1 MVVPPQHETIMRI
14 RTRVTMPIITP
25 NRVTRSRITRA
36 LTVAAALTFP
46 SGGLVSAQDTKP
58 LPRTGGDNVIIRSND
73 VPLVWLGSRDR
84 AVLGV
89 TLGASTRADTAGVRV
104 EEVQSDGPAAKAGL
118 KAGDVITDVNGV
130 NLRVSSADA
139 EDLALAGVA
148 QRRLQR
154 TLAKAKPGDEVTLRV
169 RTGAAAPRAVTV
181 KTVSAAELDGSRVRS
196 TITRRDDATDTR
208 GAIGVTIT
216 ATNSVRDTLGLFVTS
231 VTGKGP
237 AENAGVIEG
246 ERIAAVNGVDVRVPK
261 EDIEDAAATSA
272 RINRFVRE
280 VQKVAPGSAVTL
292 RVYGNGRYRD
302 VSVSAVKMSEIAPA
316 GAVRINGMING
327 TPMNI
332 DSQPFEEMI
341 QRLRGRLEGAGGDVR
356 VRTITPRSGGAGT
369 VRAITVPKAGL
380 TRM

>member
-1 MVVPPQHETIMRI
+1 
-14 RTRVTMPIITP
+14 MPIITP

-261 EDIEDAAATSA
+261 EDIEDASATSA

-302 VSVSAVKMSEIAPA
+302 VSVSAVKMSEIAPQ

-327 TPMNI
+327 MPMNI

-356 VRTITPRSGGAGT
+356 VRTITPRSGGAAT